1 MTLLLSP
8 HRPLRVCSSLAPRPG
23 QSGEPSF
30 RKSFQPNSPGDLV
43 RVRDCEIYFHLP
55 EGLPDKTDAVYVGHE
70 SGRYIVRALGRDWNI
85 PMQCLEHQEEM
96 LLGGRWLDSW
106 DRRVRR
112 TQEMIDRLDA
122 RMRAGSRLNFS
133 ASPHTPHRKT

>member
-1 MTLLLSP
+1 MTIAARKVLTAAAGGGEIGGMGRAVKVERMMVRLK
-8 HRPLRVCSSLAPRPG
+8 RP
-23 QSGEPSF
+23 QI
-30 RKSFQPNSPGDLV
+30 GDVV

-85 PMQCLEHQEEM
+85 PMQCIEHDEEM
-96 LLGGRWLDSW
+96 LLGGRWLDKW

-112 TQEMIDRLDA
+112 VKMLIDRLDA
-122 RMRAGSRLNFS
+122 VGARSKSFS
-133 ASPHTPHRKT
+133 ELVPQK